1 MFSTAQTCEKSSPE
15 TPEES
20 GAGRAAVTSGQAATG
35 IAGSAVTLTASESD
49 IKTHSVRAAVTVG
62 QAVTEI
68 DGLAASGSATSVD
81 TQVVRASESFTFADT
96 LAAPQKTI
104 SAARASESSAVTLSR
119 SAALDSVRRERKAAA
134 FAAIPELRGVW
145 VSTVEELDWPMGTY
159 DEEGQKEL
167 YRRYLDM
174 FEKLNINAVFFQVRP
189 LADAFYDSC
198 IEPWCASIT
207 SERGRDPGYDVLRF
221 LIDETHARGM
231 QFHAWMNPYRIA
243 KREGPG
249 AEFPPLEHEIP
260 AGLTLDYAKVRIY
273 NPALPKVR
281 ERIGRII
288 TDLMSRY
295 DVDGIHFDDY
305 FYPALQAG
313 ESMGDE
319 KYFRRYGE
327 GEADIEE
334 FRRHN
339 VEKMVRLA
347 REAVKKADST
357 VIFSISPA
365 GNYEYCRDAMY
376 FDIEDI
382 CRKGLVDMIIPQLYW
397 SQDAPV
403 DYFTPRLQWFS
414 EHTAGIPMLIGYAA
428 YRFGTGDPGF
438 DDAGVFLRQYEMAH
452 SCANVRGGVIF
463 RAADFFRNGAGIA
476 DSIAAAYST
485 PAPLPEI
492 LALPA
497 QSPESNSDGTPDCTP
512 DCTPKCDRSGTP
524 NPTPETTQ
532 SPTPTPEQ

>member
-1 MFSTAQTCEKSSPE
+1 MKVPIFSPLFLAAVLLFSTAQTCEKIAPE
-15 TPEES
+15 APEGGGTELAAAPGGSNVAHRES
-20 GAGRAAVTSGQAATG
+20 GTEFAAAPYGTLAVYGSDTLNIRNSDAHAQALEKDG
-35 IAGSAVTLTASESD
+35 LSLQE
-49 IKTHSVRAAVTVG
+49 KT
-62 QAVTEI
+62 
-68 DGLAASGSATSVD
+68 GLAA
-81 TQVVRASESFTFADT
+81 TQ
-96 LAAPQKTI
+96 
-104 SAARASESSAVTLSR
+104 SR

-134 FAAIPELRGVW
+134 LAAEPELRGVW
-145 VSTVEELDWPMGTY
+145 VSTVEELDWPMGIY

-167 YRRYLDM
+167 YRRYLDI

-189 LADAFYDSC
+189 LADAFYDSG
-198 IEPWCASIT
+198 IEPWSASIT

-243 KREGPG
+243 KREGPQ
-249 AEFPPLEHEIP
+249 AEFPPLDRLIP
-260 AGLTLDYAKVRIY
+260 AELTLDYAKVRIY
-273 NPALPKVR
+273 NPALPQVR
-281 ERIGRII
+281 ERIARVI
-288 TDLMSRY
+288 TDLVSRY

-313 ESMGDE
+313 ELMGDE
-319 KYFRRYGE
+319 KYFQCYGE

-347 REAVKKADST
+347 REAVRKADPS

-382 CRKGLVDMIIPQLYW
+382 CSKGLTDMIIPQLYW
-397 SQDAPV
+397 SPDAPV

-414 EHTAGIPMLIGYAA
+414 EHTADVPMLVGYPA
-428 YRFGTGDPGF
+428 YRFGTGDAGF
-438 DDAGVFLRQYEMAH
+438 DDAGVFLRQCAMAR
-452 SCANVRGGVIF
+452 SCAKVRGGVIF

-476 DSIAAAYST
+476 DSIAAAFAT

-492 LALPA
+492 TSTSEYTLP
-497 QSPESNSDGTPDCTP
+497 
-512 DCTPKCDRSGTP
+512 R
-524 NPTPETTQ
+524 
-532 SPTPTPEQ
+532 